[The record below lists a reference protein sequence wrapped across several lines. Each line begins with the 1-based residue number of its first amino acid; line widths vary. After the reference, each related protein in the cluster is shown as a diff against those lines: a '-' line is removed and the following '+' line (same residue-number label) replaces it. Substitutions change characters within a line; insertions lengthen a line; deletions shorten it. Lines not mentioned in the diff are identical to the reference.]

1 MPTPSSAELTQQ
13 LVRFNTIN
21 PPGEES
27 ACAEYLGALL
37 ERAGFSLA
45 YHSFA
50 PGRVSLI
57 ARIGGARER
66 LPLGFTGHLDVVP
79 LGAAAWSREPFA
91 GETDGD
97 RLYGRGSSD
106 MKAGIAAFVHAAI
119 ELAPRLRSSAGLV
132 LILTAGEETGCQGA
146 AALADTP
153 GALPEIGALL
163 VGEPTA
169 NYPTLGHKGAF
180 WLRAICRGRTAHG
193 SMPERGD
200 NAVYKAARAALA
212 LQAFKFNVAPHTLM
226 GEPSLNLGCLH
237 GGLNINSV
245 PDRAELN
252 IDIRTTPPT
261 DHVALFE
268 QLQALLGSE
277 VELERMLDIG
287 SVYTEPDDPW
297 IASACAI
304 AGGLLGEAIAPRSMT
319 YFTDAAPLR
328 RAYGPRLPVLLLGP
342 GSAPLAHQTDEYC
355 SLNHVDLGT
364 EMYRR
369 IIQDWCSV

>member
-1 MPTPSSAELTQQ
+1 
-13 LVRFNTIN
+13 
-21 PPGEES
+21 
-27 ACAEYLGALL
+27 
-37 ERAGFSLA
+37 
-45 YHSFA
+45 
-50 PGRVSLI
+50 
-57 ARIGGARER
+57 
-66 LPLGFTGHLDVVP
+66 
-79 LGAAAWSREPFA
+79 
-91 GETDGD
+91 
-97 RLYGRGSSD
+97 
-106 MKAGIAAFVHAAI
+106 
-119 ELAPRLRSSAGLV
+119 
-132 LILTAGEETGCQGA
+132 
-146 AALADTP
+146 
-153 GALPEIGALL
+153 
-163 VGEPTA
+163 
-169 NYPTLGHKGAF
+169 
-180 WLRAICRGRTAHG
+180 
-193 SMPERGD
+193 
-200 NAVYKAARAALA
+200 
-212 LQAFKFNVAPHTLM
+212 
-226 GEPSLNLGCLH
+226 
-237 GGLNINSV
+237 LNINSV